1 MKVEFSENKTENE
14 LQSKARVKVSNDRNE
29 KMGEKM
35 TEMTELTEITDVT
48 KNFHYKMAE

>member
-1 MKVEFSENKTENE
+1 MNYSPRRESKFLMTEMK
-14 LQSKARVKVSNDRNE
+14 